1 MKMKSIFNKKIL
13 IAIATISSLS
23 LQSCLDDDDNYA
35 MRFPNALVTVK
46 TDADQTVFLQLDD
59 KTTLLPTNMT
69 KSPYGEKEVRAL
81 VNYKEVDEPSDIY
94 TQAVHINWI
103 DSILTKPIAPD
114 LGEENDTVY
123 GTDPVEIVNDWVT
136 IAEDGYL
143 TLRFRTQQGDYQT
156 KHFVNLLLSENPE
169 NPYEV
174 EFRHNAKGDIY
185 GRYADVVLHGGGHIH
200 IHILG
205 PPMLGT
211 GHELAAEVVGIGLAV
226 HGILGTHLQNEVQLL
241 LGVDAVG
248 IVDIAVGAGHI
259 SDLGAQLSG
268 LLHDAPCHVAVAGQG
283 DALALDGVALVLE
296 DLLQIVD
303 SAVAGGLRADQ
314 GATVAEALAG
324 EDAVLPSALQAAI
337 LAEQVADLT
346 AAHAH
351 VAGGDVHV
359 RPNVAVQS
367 RHEALAEAHDLGV
380 GLAGGIKVGAALGTA
395 DG

>member
-1 MKMKSIFNKKIL
+1 MKIKSIFNKKIL

-174 EFRHNAKGDIY
+174 EFRHNS
-185 GRYADVVLHGGGHIH
+185 HGNMWG
-200 IHILG
+200 
-205 PPMLGT
+205 
-211 GHELAAEVVGIGLAV
+211 ELA
-226 HGILGTHLQNEVQLL
+226 
-241 LGVDAVG
+241 DALVAF
-248 IVDIAVGAGHI
+248 DL
-259 SDLGAQLSG
+259 SDLP
-268 LLHDAPCHVAVAGQG
+268 DTQG
-283 DALALDGVALVLE
+283 KTVKLKLKWKSFDG
-296 DLLQIVD
+296 DK
-303 SAVAGGLRADQ
+303 SAEFDYCTRKGTPAA
-314 GATVAEALAG
+314 
-324 EDAVLPSALQAAI
+324 SSAI
-337 LAEQVADLT
+337 LSQRSILKI
-346 AAHAH
+346 
-351 VAGGDVHV
+351 
-359 RPNVAVQS
+359 Q
-367 RHEALAEAHDLGV
+367 
-380 GLAGGIKVGAALGTA
+380 
-395 DG
+395 

>member
-174 EFRHNAKGDIY
+174 EFRHNS
-185 GRYADVVLHGGGHIH
+185 HGNMGG
-200 IHILG
+200 
-205 PPMLGT
+205 
-211 GHELAAEVVGIGLAV
+211 ELA
-226 HGILGTHLQNEVQLL
+226 
-241 LGVDAVG
+241 DALVAF
-248 IVDIAVGAGHI
+248 DL
-259 SDLGAQLSG
+259 SDLP
-268 LLHDAPCHVAVAGQG
+268 DTQG
-283 DALALDGVALVLE
+283 KTVKLKLKWKSFDG
-296 DLLQIVD
+296 DK
-303 SAVAGGLRADQ
+303 SAEFDYCTRKGTPAA
-314 GATVAEALAG
+314 
-324 EDAVLPSALQAAI
+324 SSAI
-337 LAEQVADLT
+337 LSQRSILKI
-346 AAHAH
+346 
-351 VAGGDVHV
+351 
-359 RPNVAVQS
+359 Q
-367 RHEALAEAHDLGV
+367 
-380 GLAGGIKVGAALGTA
+380 
-395 DG
+395 